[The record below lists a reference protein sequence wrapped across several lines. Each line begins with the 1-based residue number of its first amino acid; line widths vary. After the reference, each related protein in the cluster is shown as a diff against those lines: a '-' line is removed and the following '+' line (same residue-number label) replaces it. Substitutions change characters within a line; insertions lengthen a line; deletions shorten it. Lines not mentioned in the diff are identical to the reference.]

1 MFKIK
6 PETLADFSFSGTYL
20 ILINPERIPHLI
32 LVNNH
37 RYFSLTNKKSIINED
52 FEPYLKLLL
61 QQNRKLLIVALKKIE
76 FEKIIEAFKRYKKVN
91 NKTITCL
98 FPLRDIYQS
107 QLNLETN
114 FIFELIPQLAEKNLI
129 LNFSH
134 LNLATELNEFGEFKL
149 TTYNQQDIFNYIQE
163 LNERDATRKK
173 NLSKNN

>member
-6 PETLADFSFSGTYL
+6 PEPLANYSFSGTYL

-32 LVNNH
+32 LVHNH
-37 RYFSLTNKKSIINED
+37 HYFSLTNKKSIVNED

-76 FEKIIEAFKRYKKVN
+76 SEKIIETFKKYKKVN
-91 NKTITCL
+91 SKNITCL
-98 FPLRDIYQS
+98 YPLRDIYQNDLKSPVNFVFELLPQLVEKDLVLHFS
-107 QLNLETN
+107 QLNLT
-114 FIFELIPQLAEKNLI
+114 
-129 LNFSH
+129 S
-134 LNLATELNEFGEFKL
+134 ELNEFGEFTL

-163 LNERDATRKK
+163 LNQRDATRKK